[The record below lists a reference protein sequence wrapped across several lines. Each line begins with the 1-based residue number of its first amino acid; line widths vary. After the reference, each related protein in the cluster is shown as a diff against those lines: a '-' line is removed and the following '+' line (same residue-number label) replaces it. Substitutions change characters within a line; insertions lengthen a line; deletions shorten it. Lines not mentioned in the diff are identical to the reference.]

1 MNQDQIAL
9 VQDSF
14 AKVAPIAES
23 AAAIF
28 YKKLFDLDPE
38 LKPLFSSDLTEQGAK
53 LMKMLGMVVNGL
65 TNIEVLIPAVQDLG
79 KRHVDYGVTEPMYA
93 TVGTALLDTLAVG
106 LGDEFTPD
114 VKEAW
119 TVAYTTLKQ
128 VMCDA
133 AYADVA

>member
-14 AKVAPIAES
+14 AKVVPIAET

-28 YKKLFDLDPE
+28 YKRLFTIDPS
-38 LKPLFSSDLTEQGAK
+38 LKPLFTGDMQAQGAK

-65 TNIEVLIPAVQDLG
+65 TSLELLLPAIQDLG
-79 KRHVDYGVTEPMYA
+79 KRHVDYGVTQEMYDS
-93 TVGTALLDTLAVG
+93 VGQALLWTLEQG
-106 LGDEFTPD
+106 LAEAFTED
-114 VKEAW
+114 VKDAW
-119 TVAYTTLKQ
+119 TTAYVTLQQ

-133 AYADVA
+133 AYCEAV